1 MYGVSIVL
9 DQEENTDLILDSA
22 DGEFLSG
29 IEEDISSENP
39 SISEQRAI
47 QIAQEYNG
55 DPNIEEV
62 CVICKKH
69 RINLLCKHVHNIY
82 EHVYI
87 ITQILWL
94 STSNSH

>member
-62 CVICKKH
+62 CVICKDS
-69 RINLLCKHVHNIY
+69 Y
-82 EHVYI
+82 D
-87 ITQILWL
+87 
-94 STSNSH
+94 

>member
-39 SISEQRAI
+39 SLSEQRAI

-62 CVICKKH
+62 CVICKDIMIK
-69 RINLLCKHVHNIY
+69 
-82 EHVYI
+82 
-87 ITQILWL
+87 L
-94 STSNSH
+94 SVTSVPE

>member
-1 MYGVSIVL
+1 MSTLFTLFQVKVEQKWRKVPVYGVSIVL

-47 QIAQEYNG
+47 QNAQEYNG
-55 DPNIEEV
+55 DHNIEEV
-62 CVICKKH
+62 SVICKD
-69 RINLLCKHVHNIY
+69 RND
-82 EHVYI
+82 
-87 ITQILWL
+87 
-94 STSNSH
+94 

>member
-39 SISEQRAI
+39 SLSEQRAI

-55 DPNIEEV
+55 DPYIEEV
-62 CVICKKH
+62 CVICKDSY
-69 RINLLCKHVHNIY
+69 V
-82 EHVYI
+82 
-87 ITQILWL
+87 
-94 STSNSH
+94 